1 MAEPPVAPPRKKIPV
16 TSKEKAIGDQFET
29 ETKGDLNLETDVNR
43 AENEKSDGNLEP
55 VEDCDQEK
63 QGKFDQ
69 DESERAKIHIKE
81 GRLSHPALKRE

>member
-1 MAEPPVAPPRKKIPV
+1 MAEPPRKKIPV

-29 ETKGDLNLETDVNR
+29 ETKGDMNLETDVNR

-69 DESERAKIHIKE
+69 DESERVKIHIKE
-81 GRLSHPALKRE
+81 ARLSHPALKRE